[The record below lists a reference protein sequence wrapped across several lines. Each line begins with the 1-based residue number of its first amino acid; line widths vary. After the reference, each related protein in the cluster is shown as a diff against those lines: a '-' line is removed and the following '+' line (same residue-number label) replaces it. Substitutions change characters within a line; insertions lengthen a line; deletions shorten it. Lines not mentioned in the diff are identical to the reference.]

1 MPGHVAF
8 SPSPEPQEYPAT
20 PALVRGYKYAHD
32 QMLEAL
38 AAMDELAKGAPPNQ
52 LRLSH
57 TRLRITRAGT
67 ESRAAF
73 HKIALALSNHPSP
86 SARRS
91 VDTLEHL
98 HAELRSL
105 AKHHL
110 ATWPHAQA
118 HEDWTGYCQA
128 SAQVRSRWRE
138 TIARERELLYPLL

>member
-1 MPGHVAF
+1 VPGHVAF
-8 SPSPEPQEYPAT
+8 SPTPEPQEYPVT

-57 TRLRITRAGT
+57 TRLRITRAGA

-73 HKIALALSNHPSP
+73 HKIALALSNHAGL

-91 VDTLEHL
+91 VDTLERV

-118 HEDWTGYCQA
+118 QEDWTGYCRS
-128 SAQVRSRWRE
+128 SAEVRRLWRE